1 MKVLLA
7 TDCSDNSVAA
17 AEWIK
22 QWKTDHQV
30 DLTIVTALGDPAILN
45 PDNMDNWFP
54 EILLH
59 ERTRT
64 EQHQSQLRSLL
75 QDRCQSINTIAR
87 SGHPIKVILAT
98 AEDLNVDLIV
108 IGAKGHSAIGR
119 LLIGSVSDSVATQAK
134 SSVLIIR
141 PPGQSA
147 PDAGK
152 DAPNLVIGYDGSS
165 AADHAV
171 EEVMSLSWQT
181 PPQVTLVCVAPIY
194 DYLLGTGLSTD
205 ALINEEKIYEAMK
218 QRAEETVEKVK
229 TKWPTVTSKIV
240 HDSRIGP
247 AIIDAAE
254 QADADV
260 IVVGDS
266 NHSTLDEILLGST
279 SKYVL
284 RHAKHSVWIA
294 RK

>member
-7 TDCSDNSVAA
+7 TDCSDNALAA
-17 AEWIK
+17 ADWIR
-22 QWKTDHQV
+22 QWKTDHRV

-45 PDNMDNWFP
+45 PDNMDHWFP
-54 EILLH
+54 EMLLH

-64 EQHQSQLRSLL
+64 EQHQNQLKSLL
-75 QDRCQSINTIAR
+75 NDRCQSIDTLAR
-87 SGHPIKVILAT
+87 SGHPVKVILAT
-98 AEDLNVDLIV
+98 AEDLGIDLIV
-108 IGAKGHSAIGR
+108 IGAQGHSAIGR

-134 SSVLIIR
+134 CSVLIIR
-141 PPGQSA
+141 PPEQSSA
-147 PDAGK
+147 PERK

-171 EEVMSLSWQT
+171 EEVMSLSWQAS
-181 PPQVTLVCVAPIY
+181 PQVTLVCVAPIY
-194 DYLLGTGLSTD
+194 DYLLGTGLSPD
-205 ALINEEKIYEAMK
+205 ALINEERIYEAMK
-218 QRAEETVEKVK
+218 QRAEETVQQVK
-229 TKWPTVTSKIV
+229 TKWPTVTSKLV

-254 QADADV
+254 QANADV

-284 RHAKHSVWIA
+284 RHAKRSVWIA